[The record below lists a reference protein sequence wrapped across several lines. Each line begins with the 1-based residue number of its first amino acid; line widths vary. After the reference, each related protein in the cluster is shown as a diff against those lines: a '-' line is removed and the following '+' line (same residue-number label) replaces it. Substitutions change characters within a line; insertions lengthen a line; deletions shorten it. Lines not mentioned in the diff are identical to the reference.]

1 MGGLVENIP
10 LPPVIDRYVFFFSAK
25 HLFKNK
31 QERADSIWWIQSFL
45 VIFPLTRKDSDN
57 LDKGTHIFRT
67 AGIWTVISDNTY
79 WGARRYVSVSL
90 APQYVL
96 SDSSQP
102 ATFCCRRV
110 SAMSVTSLPQPSL
123 QVLSLQPPSLQALS
137 LLWQPRPS

>member
-10 LPPVIDRYVFFFSAK
+10 LPPVIDRYIFFFSSK

-31 QERADSIWWIQSFL
+31 QERADSIWWIQLFL

-57 LDKGTHIFRT
+57 LDKGIFRT

-110 SAMSVTSLPQPSL
+110 SAMSVTSLLLPSL